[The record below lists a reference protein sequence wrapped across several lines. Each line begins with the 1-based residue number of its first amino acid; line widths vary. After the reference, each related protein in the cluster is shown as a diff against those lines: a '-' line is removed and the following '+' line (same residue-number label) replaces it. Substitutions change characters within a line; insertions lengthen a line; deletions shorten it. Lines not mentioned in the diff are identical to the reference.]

1 MILGTNIRWS
11 FGLTVVLTAC
21 LLAGDFLNS
30 TVTHRIYRRWNPY
43 LDQTIAGPTTIT
55 SKWMEIEPQEPLMIN
70 RQIQRIALDVG
81 PLKRERGED
90 LETQLVSM
98 AQVQI
103 QLIGEDGLTYEL
115 DHPSFLRADSGEY
128 LVQFSADHLPEGQK
142 YYKVRFRADNPFQYR
157 RIFWRNYD
165 RRDVERIF

>member
-11 FGLTVVLTAC
+11 FGLSVVLTVC
-21 LLAGDFLNS
+21 LLAGDLLAS
-30 TVTHRIYRRWNPY
+30 TVLQRIYRRWNPY
-43 LDQTIAGPTTIT
+43 LDQTIAGPTTLA
-55 SKWMEIEPQEPLMIN
+55 SKWLQIEPQQPLQIR
-70 RQIQRIALDVG
+70 RQRQRIVLDVG
-81 PLKRERGED
+81 PLQWKDGED
-90 LETQLVSM
+90 IEQQLVSM

-103 QLIGEDGLTYEL
+103 QLIGEDGLTYEF

-128 LVQFSADHLPEGQK
+128 LIQFSPDYLPKGQK
-142 YYKVRFRADNPFQYR
+142 YYKVRLRADSPFQYR

>member
-1 MILGTNIRWS
+1 MILGRNIRWS

-21 LLAGDFLNS
+21 LLAGDLINS
-30 TVTHRIYRRWNPY
+30 AVTHKIYRWWYPY
-43 LDQTIAGPTTIT
+43 LDQTVAGPTTIT
-55 SKWMEIEPQEPLMIN
+55 SEWMEIEPQEPLKVN
-70 RQIQRIALDVG
+70 RQIQKMALDVG

-115 DHPSFLRADSGEY
+115 DHRSFLRADSGEY
-128 LVQFSADHLPEGQK
+128 LIQFSTDYLPEGQK
-142 YYKVRFRADNPFQYR
+142 YYKVRFRADNPVHYR

-165 RRDVERIF
+165 RRDVERKF